1 MTVSCIAV
9 LAVVLIPKSDGFPAL
24 PTQPLT
30 MVDVHVSA
38 LSQNEK
44 RSVISLAQSETEG
57 HRCSNP
63 VLVAEPVLAPG
74 QRALI
79 INGCESSA
87 TGNAL
92 FWIALEG
99 RAGLQVLATSNYVHQ
114 VYVLKS
120 ATNGFRD
127 IVVTTHESAFWSD
140 LRLIHYDGHEY
151 TLRRC
156 AERVYDEDAVSAPPT
171 ITPVK
176 CSDFGEMP
184 KTPPKG

>member
-9 LAVVLIPKSDGFPAL
+9 LAVVLIPNSAGFPAR
-24 PTQPLT
+24 PTQALT

-63 VLVAEPVLAPG
+63 VLVAQPVLAP
-74 QRALI
+74 RHKVII

-99 RAGLQVLATSNYVHQ
+99 RSGVQVLASSNHVQ
-114 VYVLKS
+114 QIYVLKS

-140 LRLIHYDGHEY
+140 LRLIQYDGHEY
-151 TLRRC
+151 TLRHC

-176 CSDFGEMP
+176 CSEFGELP
-184 KTPPKG
+184 KTSPKG